1 MVVLP
6 YFLHNILIFRVLTL
20 SVISSTPGES
30 LTLDLRKNWLF
41 SYSFSVRFL
50 SQPEVVGA
58 LGWKWTD
65 MIWALSTVNFF
76 CVLVSNVRGQMS
88 LWTVPQPRNPQL
100 CACFHITGWSQA
112 LLATVICSCTCL
124 FLVGLGCTFNGEV
137 WKAISHTDSCF
148 LTTSLSCWRKVPHCL
163 LSHFTQEWKML
174 LKKSRGLLCCES

>member
-1 MVVLP
+1 MVTATFTSKKPPMMVVLP

-112 LLATVICSCTCL
+112 LPCYRHMFLHLPVSGWSGLYLQWRGMEGHFSHWQL
-124 FLVGLGCTFNGEV
+124 FPNDQLVMLKEG
-137 WKAISHTDSCF
+137 A
-148 LTTSLSCWRKVPHCL
+148 SLPS
-163 LSHFTQEWKML
+163 
-174 LKKSRGLLCCES
+174 